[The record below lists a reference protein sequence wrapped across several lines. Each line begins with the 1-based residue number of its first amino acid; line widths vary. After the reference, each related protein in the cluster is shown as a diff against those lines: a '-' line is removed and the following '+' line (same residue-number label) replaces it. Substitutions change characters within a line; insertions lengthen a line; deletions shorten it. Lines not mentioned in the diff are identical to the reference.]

1 MVKRCLRGNFME
13 RSNEVNR
20 LFKRYGKEIVSAVEY
35 ILTDKKYKKN
45 TFEWDDAYQDIMIL
59 LCEKLADW
67 DPERAGISTYTQL
80 LAKNA
85 LSRVAQAKHAKRR
98 QSNMGTKPIEYV
110 KDTDFVNSS
119 FEDDITTKMW
129 FDDCI
134 DCIREELNEKAV
146 QVLQMHLEGLSQA
159 EIGQQ
164 FNPVLTRKQVWMIL
178 EDCRKIIEKNPKL
191 RNIF

>member
-1 MVKRCLRGNFME
+1 ME

-20 LFKRYGKEIVSAVEY
+20 LFKTYGKEIVGAVEY
-35 ILTDKKYKKN
+35 TLIKRKYKRN
-45 TFEWDDAYQDIMIL
+45 TFEWDDAYQIIMVYM
-59 LCEKLADW
+59 CEHLADW
-67 DPERAGISTYTQL
+67 DPTRGGISTYAQL
-80 LAKNA
+80 LAKSA
-85 LSRVAQAKHAKRR
+85 ISAGWVADKAKMR
-98 QSNMGTKPIEYV
+98 QSNVGTRTIEHL
-110 KDTDFVNSS
+110 KETDLVNCD
-119 FEDDITTKMW
+119 FEEDMVTRMW

-146 QVLQMHLEGLSQA
+146 QVLQMHLEGLTQT

-164 FNPVLTRKQVWMIL
+164 FNPVLTRRQVGMIL

>member
-1 MVKRCLRGNFME
+1 ME

-35 ILTDKKYKKN
+35 TLADKKYKKN

-85 LSRVAQAKHAKRR
+85 LSANWRATKAKKR
-98 QSNMGTKPIEYV
+98 QSNIGTKPIEYI
-110 KDTDFVNSS
+110 KDTDFVDNS

-146 QVLQMHLEGLSQA
+146 QVLQMHLEGLSQT